1 MDFLKDILGE
11 ELFKQVQE
19 AVNAHNGNEA
29 NKDKQVKLA
38 NLAEGGYVS
47 KDKYSALETT
57 LGSKNDELTNANTLI
72 EQLKKATKSDEGLQS
87 KIADYESKVQQ
98 LQSELEATKLNSAI
112 KVALLE
118 AHANDIDYLT
128 YKLNEKGEKLEL
140 DENGNI
146 KGWSDKIS
154 SLKTQFPTQFEGSQ
168 EKKIDENKLDTT
180 QESGTLT
187 RADILKKPYAERL
200 KIYEDDPKAYNEI
213 MNK

>member
-200 KIYEDDPKAYNEI
+200 KIYEEDPKAYNEI

>member
-87 KIADYESKVQQ
+87 KIADYESRVQQ

-154 SLKTQFPTQFEGSQ
+154 SLKTQFPTQFESSQ

-200 KIYEDDPKAYNEI
+200 KLYEDDPKAYNEI